1 MRCFVLQL
9 AAGAIFWAASA
20 PAQVFEASPEKPAQG
35 EVIKVTSDK
44 ASSAR
49 LNGRTVTLFP
59 QQEGPALGLMPVPT
73 LQEPGKYQ
81 LDFLDQSGA
90 VLHSTEIT
98 VEDGNYRRED
108 ITIAPSISKL
118 KPSPGEQSTVGKF
131 RETVS
136 SERYWKE
143 PFEAPLPGCVTSP
156 FGSSRLHNGKPTGD
170 FHAGVDQRGAAGSPI
185 HPITPGIVKI
195 VQKWNL
201 RGGTVAIDHG
211 QGVETIYLHMS
222 AFQAKAGQKVGT
234 GDVIGYVG
242 STGRSTGPHLHWT
255 IYVNG
260 VPVNPGQWM
269 NLEACAAGSH
279 PPPEP
284 ARPAQ
289 KRKPVAATPPG

>member
-1 MRCFVLQL
+1 MRWFLL
-9 AAGAIFWAASA
+9 LLAASA
-20 PAQVFEASPEKPAQG
+20 WAQVFEAVPEKPTQG

-49 LNGRTVTLFP
+49 LLGRTITLFA
-59 QQEGPALGLMPVPT
+59 QQDGPALGLMPVPT

-81 LDFLDQSGA
+81 LDFIDQNGA

-98 VEDGNYRRED
+98 VEDAYYPRENL
-108 ITIAPSISKL
+108 TIAPSISTL
-118 KPSPGEQSTVGKF
+118 KPSPGEQVTVGKF

-136 SERYWKE
+136 SERYWQE

-156 FGSSRLHNGKPTGD
+156 YGSTRLHNGKLTGD
-170 FHAGVDQRGAAGSPI
+170 FHAGVDQRGAAGAPI
-185 HPITPGIVKI
+185 HPITPGVVKI

-211 QGVETIYLHMS
+211 QGLQTIYLHMS
-222 AFQAKAGQKVGT
+222 AFQAKVGQQVGT

-242 STGRSTGPHLHWT
+242 ATGRATGPHLHWT
-255 IYVNG
+255 MYVNG

-269 NLEACAAGSH
+269 KLEPCTA
-279 PPPEP
+279 PIQP
-284 ARPAQ
+284 RQ
-289 KRKPVAATPPG
+289 KPKG

>member
-1 MRCFVLQL
+1 MRWFLMLV
-9 AAGAIFWAASA
+9 AVGAW
-20 PAQVFEASPEKPAQG
+20 AQVFEAVPQKPTQG

-44 ASSAR
+44 ASAAR
-49 LNGRTVTLFP
+49 LAGRTITLFP
-59 QQEGPALGLMPVPT
+59 QQDGPALGLMPVPT
-73 LQEPGKYQ
+73 LEEPGKYQ

-90 VLHSTEIT
+90 VLHSSEIE
-98 VEDGNYRRED
+98 VEDAYYRREN
-108 ITIAPSISKL
+108 ITIAPAISKL
-118 KPSPGEQSTVGKF
+118 KPSPGEQATVSKF

-156 FGSSRLHNGKPTGD
+156 FGSTRMHNGKLTGD
-170 FHAGVDQRGAAGSPI
+170 FHAGVDQRGAAGTPI
-185 HPITPGIVKI
+185 HPITAGVVKI

-211 QGVETIYLHMS
+211 QGLETIYLHMS
-222 AFQAKAGQKVGT
+222 AFQAKVGQQVGT

-242 STGRSTGPHLHWT
+242 ETGRATGPHLHWT

-269 NLEACAAGSH
+269 KLELCAAGS
-279 PPPEP
+279 P
-284 ARPAQ
+284 
-289 KRKPVAATPPG
+289 KPKPKG